1 MDVNSLI
8 SRVSLGGVF
17 ETVVRRHRL
26 LSKALETGDP
36 ERVSF
41 VQKLISSV
49 PRNLSLYD
57 VVDVAHDANIVV
69 NEGLNKMFDT
79 WLAGGAQTT
88 LYYVSLF
95 SSNSTPSA
103 TWTLANYRASLATEW
118 TNYSEAARPAWS
130 NAGSVSQ
137 TITNSANPAV
147 FTATAGA
154 TIYGAVL
161 CNASNK
167 SGTGDATGF
176 MVAATRYSSARALLT
191 NDVASVSYTISATST

>member
-1 MDVNSLI
+1 MDVNSII

-41 VQKLISSV
+41 VQKLISSL
-49 PRNLSLYD
+49 PRNLALYD
-57 VVDVAHDANIVV
+57 VIDVAHDHNIVV
-69 NEGLNKMFDT
+69 NEGINKMLDT
-79 WLAGGAQTT
+79 WLAGGAQTS

-118 TNYSEAARPAWS
+118 TNYVEAARPAWS
-130 NAGSVSQ
+130 VAAAASQ
-137 TITNSANPAV
+137 TITNSASPAV

-154 TIYGAVL
+154 TIYGAVIAT
-161 CNASNK
+161 ASNK

-176 MVAATRYSSARALLT
+176 MVAATRYSTSRSLLT

>member
-1 MDVNSLI
+1 MDVNSII

-41 VQKLISSV
+41 VQKLISSL
-49 PRNLSLYD
+49 PRNLALYD
-57 VVDVAHDANIVV
+57 VIDVAHDHNIVV
-69 NEGLNKMFDT
+69 NEGINKMFDT
-79 WLAGGAQTT
+79 WLAGGAQTS

-118 TNYSEAARPAWS
+118 TNYVEAARPAWAVTS
-130 NAGSVSQ
+130 AVSQ
-137 TITNSANPAV
+137 TITNSASPAV

-154 TIYGAVL
+154 TIYGAVIAT
-161 CNASNK
+161 ASNK

-176 MVAATRYSSARALLT
+176 MVAATRYSTSRSLLT

>member
-1 MDVNSLI
+1 MDVKPLI

-17 ETVVRRHRL
+17 QTEIRRHRL

-41 VQKLISSV
+41 VQKLISSM
-49 PRNLSLYD
+49 PRNLALYD
-57 VVDVAHDANIVV
+57 TVDVAYDPNIVV
-69 NEGLNKMFDT
+69 NEGINRMLST
-79 WLAGGAQTT
+79 WLAGGAQTS
-88 LYYVSLF
+88 LYYISLF
-95 SSNSTPSA
+95 SSNSTPTA
-103 TWTLANYRASLATEW
+103 TWTLPTYRSTNATEW
-118 TNYSEAARPAWS
+118 TNYSEAARPAWAAAAPS
-130 NAGSVSQ
+130 SQ
-137 TITNSANPAV
+137 TITNSASPAV

-176 MVAATRYSSARALLT
+176 MVAATRYASARALLT